1 MQNPVHTKT
10 PRPENRAGCQTKKGI
25 RRRIRLM
32 SGELLFP
39 SCCIYYT
46 ARRMIMQILRVFD
59 NSTVLPDSLPSL
71 AEADKRN
78 RKAEWLGEL
87 AFAFIDTLPALPD
100 SVPDS
105 SDFSPDSEDEVRA
118 GIERK
123 RIW

>member
-1 MQNPVHTKT
+1 
-10 PRPENRAGCQTKKGI
+10 
-25 RRRIRLM
+25 M
-32 SGELLFP
+32 SEGFFLP

-59 NSTVLPDSLPSL
+59 NSPALPDSLPSL
-71 AEADKRN
+71 AEADKRS

-87 AFAFIDTLPALPD
+87 AFAFIDTSPALPD
-100 SVPDS
+100 SVPNS
-105 SDFSPDSEDEVRA
+105 SEFSPDSEDEVRA

>member
-1 MQNPVHTKT
+1 
-10 PRPENRAGCQTKKGI
+10 
-25 RRRIRLM
+25 M
-32 SGELLFP
+32 SEGFFFLP

>member
-1 MQNPVHTKT
+1 
-10 PRPENRAGCQTKKGI
+10 
-25 RRRIRLM
+25 
-32 SGELLFP
+32 
-39 SCCIYYT
+39 
-46 ARRMIMQILRVFD
+46 MIMQILRVFD
-59 NSTVLPDSLPSL
+59 NSTALPDSLPSL
-71 AEADKRN
+71 AEADKRS
-78 RKAEWLGEL
+78 RKAEWLGKL

>member
-1 MQNPVHTKT
+1 
-10 PRPENRAGCQTKKGI
+10 
-25 RRRIRLM
+25 
-32 SGELLFP
+32 
-39 SCCIYYT
+39 
-46 ARRMIMQILRVFD
+46 MIMQILRVFD
-59 NSTVLPDSLPSL
+59 NSTALPDSLPSL
-71 AEADKRN
+71 AEADKRS
-78 RKAEWLGEL
+78 RDTASYARVYQTRAGFPPVDKAEWLGEL